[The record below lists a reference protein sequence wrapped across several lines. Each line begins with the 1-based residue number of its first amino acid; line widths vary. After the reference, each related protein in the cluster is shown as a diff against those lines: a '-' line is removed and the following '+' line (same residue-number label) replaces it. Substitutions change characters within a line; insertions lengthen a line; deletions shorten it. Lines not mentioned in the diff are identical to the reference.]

1 MNNVRFL
8 STANIQ
14 SEPSFDAK
22 PTDKAEH
29 KQSVFSRTSVSM
41 SALTSQFGKL
51 QKTVTEGMRQAR
63 SSVRLSVS
71 KYDQVTKDI
80 KTRSSSIPIVAS
92 RKSPDAHEQ
101 EKRLN
106 KINKLLT
113 EDYKSLF
120 DEYKKEHR
128 DGIIK
133 AINSFVKNPDATNI
147 DRTNVQ
153 LLRACLRM
161 IKIDIKEKRN
171 SSNNNNLVEILRLE
185 GNCEKFLN
193 KAQKNDAFPNNGTGS
208 ISSLKEPD
216 FSDEDEV
223 SSSADSTKSIEDLFD
238 DQINDIIGS
247 LSLENSTKDINLETG
262 RAAQGP
268 NKLTEDQRRAILDSP
283 SNSQSS
289 KDIQP
294 FHWKVDDLIKD
305 LDDWNNSFDSKN
317 SSVAEQEI
325 DNLISELNNFAK
337 TLNQGTQLDI
347 TEKADASKSL
357 NEISI
362 KSSNKKSE

>member
-8 STANIQ
+8 SAANIQ

-22 PTDKAEH
+22 PTNKAEH
-29 KQSVFSRTSVSM
+29 KQSVFSRASINL
-41 SALTSQFGKL
+41 SALTNQFGKL
-51 QKTVTEGMRQAR
+51 QKTVSEGMRQAR

-101 EKRLN
+101 EKRLS
-106 KINKLLT
+106 KLNKLLT
-113 EDYKSLF
+113 EDYKSIF
-120 DEYKKEHR
+120 NQYKKEHR
-128 DGIIK
+128 DGIIN
-133 AINSFVKNPDATNI
+133 AVNSFIKNPDTTNI
-147 DRTNVQ
+147 DHTNVE
-153 LLRACLRM
+153 LLQACLRT
-161 IKIDIKEKRN
+161 IKIDIKEKGN
-171 SSNNNNLVEILRLE
+171 SSDNNKLFEILRLE

-193 KAQKNDAFPNNGTGS
+193 KVQKNDAFPNNDTGS
-208 ISSLKEPD
+208 IGSLKEPD

-262 RAAQGP
+262 KAAQGP
-268 NKLTEDQRRAILDSP
+268 NKLTEDQRRAIVDSP
-283 SNSQSS
+283 SNGQSS

-294 FHWKVDDLIKD
+294 SHWKVDDLIKD
-305 LDDWNNSFDSKN
+305 LDDWNNSFDSTN

-325 DNLISELNNFAK
+325 DNLIGELNNFAK
-337 TLNQGTQLDI
+337 TLNQGPQLDI

-357 NEISI
+357 NEINI
-362 KSSNKKSE
+362 KISNKKSE